1 MERTTILERT
11 TVREALAA
19 LDTIAPPHLA
29 LGNDP
34 RGLLVGDPKATL
46 TGIVACLDV
55 THRAVE
61 AARKYGANLIIAH
74 HPLIYQPARTLRA
87 DEPHPGSV
95 VLACARHGIAVAC
108 AHTNWDVAQGGINDV
123 LTELIGLTE
132 SRVLRLTAPESGD
145 GIGRVG
151 LLREPLTATDF
162 LNKLGNVL
170 GIAPR
175 TLTPTRAL
183 AVQCVAVCGGAGA
196 ELMGEAIAAGADTL
210 VTGDIRHHEFVVA
223 AEQGFLLV
231 DGGHHA
237 TENPGARELGR
248 RLGAAL
254 PGVSVTFV

>member
-1 MERTTILERT
+1 MA
-11 TVREALAA
+11 TVRDAMVA
-19 LDTIAPPHLA
+19 LDSIAPPNLA

-34 RGLLVGDPKATL
+34 RGLLVGDPKAPL

-61 AARKYGANLIIAH
+61 TARKVGASLIVAH
-74 HPLIYQPARTLRA
+74 HPLIYQPARTLLA
-87 DEPHPGSV
+87 SEPHPGSV

-108 AHTNWDVAQGGINDV
+108 AHTNWDVASGGINDV
-123 LTELIGLTE
+123 LAELLGLVDVK
-132 SRVLRLTAPESGD
+132 VLRETLAPD

-151 LLREPLTATDF
+151 LLPEPLTATDF

-170 GIAPR
+170 AIAPR

-183 AVQCVAVCGGAGA
+183 AVQSVAVCGGAGA
-196 ELMGEAIAAGADTL
+196 ELMADALAVGADTL
-210 VTGDIRHHEFVVA
+210 VTGDIRHHEFVAA

-231 DGGHHA
+231 DAGHHA

-248 RLGAAL
+248 RLELAL
-254 PGVSVTFV
+254 EGVPVTFV

>member
-1 MERTTILERT
+1 MA
-11 TVREALAA
+11 TVRDAMAA
-19 LDTIAPPHLA
+19 LDSIAPPHLA
-29 LGNDP
+29 LGSDP
-34 RGLLVGDPKATL
+34 RGLLIGDPKAPL

-61 AARKYGANLIIAH
+61 TARKVGASLIVAH
-74 HPLIYQPARTLRA
+74 HPLIYQPAKTLRA

-95 VLACARHGIAVAC
+95 VLECARHGIAVAC
-108 AHTNWDVAQGGINDV
+108 AHTNWDVASGGINDV
-123 LTELIGLTE
+123 LAELLGLVDVK
-132 SRVLRLTAPESGD
+132 VLRVTSAPD

-151 LLREPLTATDF
+151 LLPEPLTATDF

-183 AVQCVAVCGGAGA
+183 AVQSVAVCGGAGA
-196 ELMGEAIAAGADTL
+196 ELMADALAAGADTL
-210 VTGDIRHHEFVVA
+210 VTGDIRHHEFIAA

-231 DGGHHA
+231 DAGHHA

-248 RLGAAL
+248 RLELAL
-254 PGVSVTFV
+254 EGVPVTFV

>member
-1 MERTTILERT
+1 MA
-11 TVREALAA
+11 TVRDALVA
-19 LDTIAPPHLA
+19 LDAIAPPYLA

-34 RGLLVGDPKATL
+34 RGLLIGDPKAAL
-46 TGIVACLDV
+46 TGIVVCLDV

-61 AARKYGANLIIAH
+61 TAKKVGASLIVAH
-74 HPLIYQPARTLRA
+74 HPLIYQPAKTLRA

-108 AHTNWDVAQGGINDV
+108 AHTNWDVAAGGINDV
-123 LTELIGLTE
+123 LAELLGLVE
-132 SRVLRLTAPESGD
+132 IKVLRVTEAPY

-151 LLREPLTATDF
+151 LLPEPLTATDF

-183 AVQCVAVCGGAGA
+183 AVQSVAVCGGAGA
-196 ELMGEAIAAGADTL
+196 ELMADALAAGADTL
-210 VTGDIRHHEFVVA
+210 VTGDIRHHEFIAA

-231 DGGHHA
+231 DAGHHA
-237 TENPGARELGR
+237 TENPGAQELGR
-248 RLGAAL
+248 RLEQAL
-254 PGVSVTFV
+254 AGITVTFV

>member
-1 MERTTILERT
+1 MYMIRDAI
-11 TVREALAA
+11 AA
-19 LDTIAPPHLA
+19 LESIAPTHLA
-29 LGNDP
+29 LASDP
-34 RGLLVGDPKATL
+34 TGLLIGDLKAPL

-55 THRAVE
+55 TQRAVE
-61 AARKYGANLIIAH
+61 TARKVGASLIVAH
-74 HPLIYQPARTLRA
+74 HPLIFHPAKTLRA

-95 VLACARHGIAVAC
+95 VLACARHGISVAC
-108 AHTNWDVAQGGINDV
+108 AHTNWDVASGGVNDT
-123 LTELIGLTE
+123 LADLLGL
-132 SRVLRLTAPESGD
+132 SDVKVLRITSEPY

-183 AVQCVAVCGGAGA
+183 AVQSVAICGGAGA
-196 ELMGEAIAAGADTL
+196 ELMADALAAGADTL
-210 VTGDIRHHEFVVA
+210 VTGDIRHHEFIAA

-231 DGGHHA
+231 DAGHHA

-248 RLGAAL
+248 RLEQAL
-254 PGVSVTFV
+254 EGVSVTFV

>member
-1 MERTTILERT
+1 MRMIRD
-11 TVREALAA
+11 AIAA
-19 LDTIAPPHLA
+19 LESIAPTNLA
-29 LGNDP
+29 LGSDP
-34 RGLLVGDPKATL
+34 TGLLIGDLKAPL

-55 THRAVE
+55 TQRAVE
-61 AARKYGANLIIAH
+61 TARKVGASLIVAH
-74 HPLIYQPARTLRA
+74 HPLIFHPAKTLRA

-108 AHTNWDVAQGGINDV
+108 AHTNWDVAPGGVNDT
-123 LTELIGLTE
+123 LAGLLGL
-132 SRVLRLTAPESGD
+132 SDVKVLRITSEPY

-183 AVQCVAVCGGAGA
+183 AVQSVAICGGAGA
-196 ELMGEAIAAGADTL
+196 ELMADALAAGADTL
-210 VTGDIRHHEFVVA
+210 VTGDIRHHEFIAA

-231 DGGHHA
+231 DAGHHA

-248 RLGAAL
+248 RLEQAL
-254 PGVSVTFV
+254 EGVSVTFV

>member
-1 MERTTILERT
+1 MLTIRDAMT
-11 TVREALAA
+11 A
-19 LDTIAPPHLA
+19 LDSIAPPDLA

-34 RGLLVGDPKATL
+34 RGLLIGDAKAPL

-55 THRAVE
+55 TQRAVE
-61 AARKYGANLIIAH
+61 TALKIGANLIVAH
-74 HPLIYQPARTLRA
+74 HPLIYQPARTLLA
-87 DEPHPGSV
+87 SEPHPGSV

-108 AHTNWDVAQGGINDV
+108 AHTNWDVAAGGINDV
-123 LTELIGLTE
+123 LAGLLGLTDVK
-132 SRVLRLTAPESGD
+132 VLRVTSSTSGD

-151 LLREPLTATDF
+151 LLPEPLTATDF

-183 AVQCVAVCGGAGA
+183 AVQNVAVCGGAGA
-196 ELMGEAIAAGADTL
+196 ELITEALAAGADTL
-210 VTGDIRHHEFVVA
+210 VTGDIQHHEFVAA

-231 DGGHHA
+231 DAGHHA

-248 RLGAAL
+248 RLEQAL
-254 PGVSVTFV
+254 EGVRVTFV

>member
-1 MERTTILERT
+1 MTTIRD
-11 TVREALAA
+11 AIAA
-19 LDTIAPPHLA
+19 LDQLAPPYLT
-29 LGNDP
+29 LGSDP
-34 RGLLVGDPKATL
+34 RGLLIGDSKAPL

-61 AARKYGANLIIAH
+61 AARKVGASLIVAH
-74 HPLIYQPARTLRA
+74 HPLIYQPARTLLA

-95 VLACARHGIAVAC
+95 VLACARHGLSVAC

-123 LTELIGLTE
+123 LAELVGLTE
-132 SRVLRLTAPESGD
+132 VKVLRVTAKESGD

-151 LLREPLTATDF
+151 LLREPLSATDF

-183 AVQCVAVCGGAGA
+183 AVQTVAVCGGAGA
-196 ELMGEAIAAGADTL
+196 ELLADALAAGADTL
-210 VTGDIRHHEFVVA
+210 VTGDIRHHEFVAA
-223 AEQGFLLV
+223 AEQGFLLI

-248 RLGAAL
+248 RLELAL
-254 PGVSVTFV
+254 PGVAVTFVG